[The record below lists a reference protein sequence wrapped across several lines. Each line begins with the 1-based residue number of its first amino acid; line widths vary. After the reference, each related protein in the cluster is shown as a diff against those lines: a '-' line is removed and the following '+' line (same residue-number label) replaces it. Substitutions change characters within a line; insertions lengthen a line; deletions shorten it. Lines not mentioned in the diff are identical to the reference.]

1 MIGNITLGGLS
12 FVNVVS
18 DQSGSVFRETS
29 RGPNTPTELVIKHSQ
44 VTDSRTKR
52 PATQS
57 AVTVNRYDT
66 LADGTIAIV
75 ETAYM
80 VVRVVQDSTV
90 SDAEILIGVEL
101 LVALLTGTGADAAA
115 LNKRSAIFVTRDQ

>member
-1 MIGNITLGGLS
+1 MIGNITLGGLA

-18 DQSGSVFRETS
+18 DEAGSKFRETS
-29 RGPNTPTELVIKHSQ
+29 RGASMPTEIIIKHSQ
-44 VTDSRTKR
+44 VVDSRTKR

-57 AVTVNRYDT
+57 AVTVNRYDA
-66 LADGTIAIV
+66 LADGSIAIV

-80 VVRVVQDSTV
+80 VVRTVLDSTV
-90 SDAEILIGVEL
+90 SDAEILLGVEL
-101 LVALLTGTGADAAA
+101 LVALLTGTGADANA